1 MSRARP
7 VSPPVSV
14 RARLGKDPEPGVAA
28 RNPLHLPCIS
38 GSGGRRVRVGFLWP
52 QLGAQL
58 TVVGGHQAAEC
69 RVGQARSRPRALK
82 LGCLFFGATSE
93 RFSGVTYP
101 EWVRQTIARCGLTPL
116 RVWIYASKRSPPEE
130 SGLRKVVAVPCAS
143 LWMYSVMRKTTGMKR
158 PRMTA
163 RNAPN
168 DTSRPIVLHL
178 PPPRP
183 QAAAR
188 SAPPPARASSA
199 RAPPWTRRACCSCGA
214 PAARRPWCW
223 RQGQKALSG
232 T

>member
-1 MSRARP
+1 M
-7 VSPPVSV
+7 
-14 RARLGKDPEPGVAA
+14 
-28 RNPLHLPCIS
+28 
-38 GSGGRRVRVGFLWP
+38 RVGFLWP

-158 PRMTA
+158 PRITA
-163 RNAPN
+163 RNAAKE
-168 DTSRPIVLHL
+168 TSRPIV
-178 PPPRP
+178 PPS
-183 QAAAR
+183 AGAR
-188 SAPPPARASSA
+188 NCVSVGMA
-199 RAPPWTRRACCSCGA
+199 
-214 PAARRPWCW
+214 
-223 RQGQKALSG
+223 
-232 T
+232 